1 MCVCVEGVWKECIGK
16 DKYLT
21 PLGLGAQR
29 PSFLY
34 PRKKGAATAR
44 PLADPVQGC
53 RRTEGGAARPAW
65 WPGDPW
71 ENAPPGVWLASAW
84 WCGGGASKWKE
95 PTPYPGFRRYF
106 GASSVH
112 LLILRTASCQKDD
125 AGNTTGT
132 GSIGYRVT
140 WCIKSPL
147 HQKCSAVKR
156 DGTRNLELG
165 PLIVLGL
172 NLTSCNSRC
181 ILMF

>member
-1 MCVCVEGVWKECIGK
+1 MCVCVEGVWGERIGK
-16 DKYLT
+16 DKSFT
-21 PLGLGAQR
+21 PLKGAQR

-34 PRKKGAATAR
+34 PRKKAAASGRPGAR
-44 PLADPVQGC
+44 LQED
-53 RRTEGGAARPAW
+53 RGGRCQASG

-84 WCGGGASKWKE
+84 WCDGGASKWKE

-132 GSIGYRVT
+132 GSIGYRAAR
-140 WCIKSPL
+140 CIKSPL

-156 DGTRNLELG
+156 DGTRNSELG
-165 PLIVLGL
+165 PLTVLDL
-172 NLTSCNSRC
+172 NLT
-181 ILMF
+181 IGIPGAF